1 MQQPWTEVLARLRP
15 VLEPILAAYG
25 VSPQQAQ
32 EIVEEACLVLMSNRP
47 ELRDP
52 ETWLVRTILEKCEEL
67 ARRRGGARPRPGG
80 DE

>member
-1 MQQPWTEVLARLRP
+1 MQQSWTEVLARLRP

-52 ETWLVRTILEKCEEL
+52 ETWLVRAILEKCEEL
-67 ARRRGGARPRPGG
+67 ARKRGDPL
-80 DE
+80 